1 MTTSSIETTTEVL
14 TTIQEITMEKI
25 TTTIQKVTTA
35 VTEAITTTMANTDV
49 TEATS
54 KVVESTVENG
64 FSLLEFISNA
74 SDFANVILAILVSC
88 ITIWAFVK
96 THVSRDVRFLH
107 WSSGCGIYD
116 GYRISVALQSKCL
129 SALSII
135 RVDLIA
141 DEEEI
146 ILKSVNCCGDVG
158 ENEPIVLE
166 PYKTINITSDSSIT
180 PLLEKNSLGEY
191 NNIELRLVFF
201 DGKTKNIKFKSP
213 NSSPI
218 SKNMKQA
225 NRKSIEGVLCTE
237 YLRYV
242 IKVINPDG
250 KLTIHSIYGAE
261 ANGYG
266 TLKDSFYNI
275 KCVAS
280 TVVENEDTVKQF
292 FENVIGDKRYIVE
305 VIKNDNF
312 VDRKNKKTSNQ
323 VEE

>member
-1 MTTSSIETTTEVL
+1 MG
-14 TTIQEITMEKI
+14 
-25 TTTIQKVTTA
+25 
-35 VTEAITTTMANTDV
+35 ITTTMAEKVATTIQETTTAISEVIATTLENTDIAEV
-49 TEATS
+49 TEEAI
-54 KVVESTVENG
+54 ENINEKS
-64 FSLLEFISNA
+64 FSLLEIGSNA

-96 THVSRDVRFLH
+96 THLSRDVRFLH
-107 WSSGCGIYD
+107 WASGCGIYD

-158 ENEPIVLE
+158 ENEPIVLD
-166 PYKTINITSDSSIT
+166 PYKTISITSDGSIT

-218 SKNMKQA
+218 SKNIKQA

-242 IKVINPDG
+242 VKVVNPDG

-280 TVVENEDTVKQF
+280 TVVENEDTVTQF
-292 FENVIGDKRYIVE
+292 FENVIGDNRYIVE

>member
-1 MTTSSIETTTEVL
+1 MTTNIVETTTEVL
-14 TTIQEITMEKI
+14 TTIQETAVGKI
-25 TTTIQKVTTA
+25 TTTIQEVTTTVA
-35 VTEAITTTMANTDV
+35 EVVTTTMANADITEV
-49 TEATS
+49 TSEI
-54 KVVESTVENG
+54 VESTVENS
-64 FSLLEFISNA
+64 FSLLEFINNA
-74 SDFANVILAILVSC
+74 SDFANVFLAIIVSC

-96 THVSRDVRFLH
+96 KHISRDVRFLH
-107 WSSGCGIYD
+107 WSCGCGMYD

-129 SALSII
+129 STLSIM

-166 PYKTINITSDSSIT
+166 PNKIINITSAGSTS
-180 PLLEKNSLGEY
+180 PLLGKNSLGEY
-191 NNIELRLVFF
+191 DNIELRLVFF
-201 DGKTKNIKFKSP
+201 DGKTKNIKFKYP
-213 NSSPI
+213 RNSPI
-218 SKNMKQA
+218 NKNMKKA

-242 IKVINPDG
+242 VKVINPDG
-250 KLTIHSIYGAE
+250 NLSVYSIYGTE
-261 ANGYG
+261 TNGYG

-275 KCVAS
+275 KCVSS
-280 TVVENEDTVKQF
+280 TVLENKDTVKRF

-305 VIKNDNF
+305 VIRNDNF

>member
-1 MTTSSIETTTEVL
+1 MSITTNIAEKVT
-14 TTIQEITMEKI
+14 TTIQE
-25 TTTIQKVTTA
+25 TTTLVAETISTTFD
-35 VTEAITTTMANTDV
+35 NTDV
-49 TEATS
+49 
-54 KVVESTVENG
+54 VEVTAEVIENINEKS

-74 SDFANVILAILVSC
+74 SNFANLILAIIVSC

-96 THVSRDVRFLH
+96 THLSRDVRFLH
-107 WSSGCGIYD
+107 LSCGCGIYD

-129 SALSII
+129 STLSII

-166 PYKTINITSDSSIT
+166 PYKTINITSDGSIT
-180 PLLEKNSLGEY
+180 PLLEKMFFGEY
-191 NNIELRLVFF
+191 NNIKLRLVFF

-213 NSSPI
+213 SNSPI
-218 SKNMKQA
+218 SKNMKRA

-250 KLTIHSIYGAE
+250 NLTIHSIYGAE

-266 TLKDSFYNI
+266 ILKDSFYNI